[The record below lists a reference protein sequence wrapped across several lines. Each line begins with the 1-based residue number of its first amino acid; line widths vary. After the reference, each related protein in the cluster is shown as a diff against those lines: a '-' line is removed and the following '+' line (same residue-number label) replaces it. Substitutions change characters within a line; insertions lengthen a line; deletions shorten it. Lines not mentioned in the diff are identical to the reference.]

1 MSPVHGTNLTATSL
15 QRGYKFSS
23 KFWRRFNQE
32 RQNCQS
38 LISPSEFFDKPTKQ
52 CLKKIWS
59 LCVIWITK
67 IMLHEHLKIWKF
79 YIMIPAIA
87 LAKKYWVT
95 VISIALQR
103 FRDFGMLDGLIR
115 ENMITYETIIMSR
128 SSRTLAWRKKSK
140 KVIIDDEMGKEIN
153 TKRV

>member
-1 MSPVHGTNLTATSL
+1 
-15 QRGYKFSS
+15 
-23 KFWRRFNQE
+23 
-32 RQNCQS
+32 
-38 LISPSEFFDKPTKQ
+38 
-52 CLKKIWS
+52 
-59 LCVIWITK
+59 
-67 IMLHEHLKIWKF
+67 MLHEHLKIWKF

-128 SSRTLAWRKKSK
+128 SSRTLACRKKSK
-140 KVIIDDEMGKEIN
+140 KVIINDEMGKEIN

>member
-1 MSPVHGTNLTATSL
+1 
-15 QRGYKFSS
+15 
-23 KFWRRFNQE
+23 
-32 RQNCQS
+32 
-38 LISPSEFFDKPTKQ
+38 
-52 CLKKIWS
+52 
-59 LCVIWITK
+59 
-67 IMLHEHLKIWKF
+67 MLHEHLKIWKF